1 MALPRAISDFHY
13 GFIKKYN
20 SIENAMLFDFY
31 IFSLFHYIVPHKILI
46 YAKYSRIEK
55 TRVWFCLQ
63 RIHANVIKICKLTI
77 RTLILGLLLKFRIQL
92 ILDGVAE
99 ISVQLV
105 VYISDKLTSNVFY
118 VVSFLILLVQR
129 LENFI
134 SV

>member
-63 RIHANVIKICKLTI
+63 RIHVIKICKLTI

-92 ILDGVAE
+92 ILVGVAE

-105 VYISDKLTSNVFY
+105 VYISDKLTSNGFY